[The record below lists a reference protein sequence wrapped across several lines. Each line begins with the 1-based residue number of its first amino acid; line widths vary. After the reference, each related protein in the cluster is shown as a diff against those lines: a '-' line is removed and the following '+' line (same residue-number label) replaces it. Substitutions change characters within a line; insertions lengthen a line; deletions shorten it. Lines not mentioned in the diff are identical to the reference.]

1 MREILGKLKS
11 WIIYDA
17 DREFYA
23 KVFPGSVGRKDLFR
37 IRYMTHA
44 DLPAI
49 LIIEDKNY
57 LFPWTEDV
65 FHDCLKARYDCW
77 VCEEEGNV
85 LAYCIVSM
93 AAGEAHILN
102 LCVTPEEQGQ
112 GIGRKMLEHVIDQA
126 RNAVETI
133 FLEVRPSNAVALAL
147 YKKLGFVEIG
157 VRKGYYPSLTG
168 REDALMLALGI
179 A

>member
-1 MREILGKLKS
+1 MRQILHKLKN

-23 KVFPGSVGRKDLFR
+23 KVFPESVGRKDLLR
-37 IRYMTHA
+37 IRYMTYS

-49 LIIEDKNY
+49 LTIEDKNY
-57 LFPWTEDV
+57 QFPWTEDV
-65 FHDCLKARYDCW
+65 FKDCLRSRYDCW
-77 VCEEEGNV
+77 VCEEDTHI
-85 LAYCIVSM
+85 LAYCIVST
-93 AAGEAHILN
+93 AVGEAHILN

-112 GIGRKMLEHVIDQA
+112 GIGRKMMEHVIDEA
-126 RNAVETI
+126 RGSAETI
-133 FLEVRPSNAVALAL
+133 FLEVRPSNEGALAL

-157 VRKGYYPSLTG
+157 VRKGYYPSLLG

-179 A
+179 V